1 MEVSDE
7 NLAHLDEVTLFDVGS
22 LKTVHHA
29 PVSQSVYAPSHG
41 IVQHVYNFNRGYL
54 AELSL
59 RRTTGVPRLG
69 SVHDLIW
76 LQGGSADGENVYI
89 GVESEYVF
97 ERTGMLVTPALV
109 AENCPE
115 IIPARVVMEAVLY
128 ELEPIL
134 GFEVQCL
141 IQREDLPD
149 FLALKP
155 LRDYIALDHK
165 NRFKML
171 IASNKQCLDQMEAE
185 ARNYC
190 FDFLTRQRD
199 FSERIRTSISLGIY
213 PVKRGWY
220 PLDLNGLDV
229 GDLVA
234 LSGGPLANRGY
245 CLQGFLRLRRVGQQ
259 GFKYGVQYNMNDEE
273 VSLEF
278 TGESIDD
285 YQQTKI
291 DMAVPPHE
299 QVELEV
305 VVGHTSI
312 PLAELCAVQSGT
324 LIELGQHSLPL
335 VTLCVNGE
343 TILEGELVHFKDQ
356 LMVQI
361 TKRVV

>member
-7 NLAHLDEVTLFDVGS
+7 NLAHPNEVTLFDVGS
-22 LKTVHHA
+22 LKTIHYA
-29 PVSQSVYAPSHG
+29 PASQSVYAPSHG
-41 IVQHVYNFNRGYL
+41 VLQHVYNFNRGHL

-59 RRTTGVPRLG
+59 RRTTGIVRLG
-69 SVHDLIW
+69 SVYDLIW
-76 LQGGSADGENVYI
+76 LQAINAEGESVYI

-109 AENCPE
+109 AENTPE
-115 IIPARVVMEAVLY
+115 IIPAFVVLEAVLF

-141 IQREDLPD
+141 VQREELPD
-149 FLALKP
+149 FLVQKP
-155 LRDYIALDHK
+155 LRDYLALDHK
-165 NRFKML
+165 TRFKLL
-171 IASNKQCLDQMEAE
+171 ITSTTQCLDQMEEE

-190 FDFLTRQRD
+190 FDFLSRQRE
-199 FSERIRTSISLGIY
+199 FSQRIRTSISLGIY

-220 PLDLNGLDV
+220 PLDIDELCV
-229 GDLVA
+229 GDLLA
-234 LSGGPLANRGY
+234 LSGGPHETQGY
-245 CLQGFLRLRRVGQQ
+245 CLKGFLRLRRVGQH
-259 GFKYGVQYNMNDEE
+259 GYKYGVQYIMDDQD

-285 YQQTKI
+285 FQQSKI
-291 DMAVPPHE
+291 DINVPPHE

-305 VVGHTSI
+305 LVGHTSI
-312 PLAELCAVQSGT
+312 PLAELCAVQAGT
-324 LIELGQHSLPL
+324 LIELGQQSLPM

-343 TILEGELVHFKDQ
+343 AILEGELVHFKDQ

-361 TKRVV
+361 TKRIV